1 MISWSPQLFFALV
14 IAVALVGTCFLW
26 RESK

>member
-1 MISWSPQLFFALV
+1 MTEWTPQLFFALV